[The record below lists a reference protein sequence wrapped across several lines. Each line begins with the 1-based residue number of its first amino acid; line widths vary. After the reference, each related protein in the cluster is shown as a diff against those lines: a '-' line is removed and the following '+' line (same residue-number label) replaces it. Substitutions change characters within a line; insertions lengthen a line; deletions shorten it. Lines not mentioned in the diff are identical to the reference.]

1 MTSPAHLSSWSP
13 KPLGVP
19 PHHTER
25 YIPKFPLEVLHLDE
39 GNKVLFMDINLK
51 QLCLFR
57 ELGFGAFPPA
67 FQSLVEGVVWFAFET
82 NVGQSKNI
90 LSTWGPAA
98 SLWQW
103 DHSAGSCWIVLSN
116 QTGADRVHHPM
127 NGPSDRT
134 GSAGLSGLSA

>member
-1 MTSPAHLSSWSP
+1 MEPKTIGCFSSPHRKIHPQISLGSSTS
-13 KPLGVP
+13 GCVG
-19 PHHTER
+19 
-25 YIPKFPLEVLHLDE
+25 YE
-39 GNKVLFMDINLK
+39 GNKVLLVDINLK
-51 QLCLFR
+51 QLCLFL

-98 SLWQW
+98 SLWQR

-116 QTGADRVHHPM
+116 QTGADRFHHPM